1 MCGLSSIMERSA
13 PPRDAMIGQP
23 NYFKIGMFVIAAFLL
38 LAAALIYLGADRMMR
53 PKVFLETYVDGTV
66 QGVDIGSPVKFRGV
80 QIGRISRIDFVFN
93 EYGTEP
99 GGTGRNDYVF
109 LEMEIDRKLF
119 RGMFT
124 GDAEQ
129 ILNDA
134 VKQGLRVMLQPQGIT
149 GLNFAELNYVPQPER
164 APPLKIWWTPRRHYI
179 PSAPG
184 TLTSMLDSVNRIMD
198 SFGSLDVGD
207 TLKEL
212 NAVMQNFNT
221 ALTRLQSNLDEMNLT
236 ETGANLQKLVDEMR
250 NKVAAL
256 PVDQLTEDGRKMMTT
271 VTGAAEEMQEL
282 VDRLEDSPL
291 LNERAVGGII
301 EDFESTAEN
310 FRILSEN
317 LRDTPSL
324 ILWGKPP
331 KRTVVEPR
339 SKQ

>member
-1 MCGLSSIMERSA
+1 MT
-13 PPRDAMIGQP
+13 GQP

-53 PKVFLETYVDGTV
+53 PKVLLETYVDGTV

-93 EYGTEP
+93 EYGPEP
-99 GGTGRNDYVF
+99 GGSGREDYVF
-109 LEMEIDRKLF
+109 IQMEVDKNLF

-124 GDAEQ
+124 GEAEQ

-164 APPLKIWWTPRRHYI
+164 APPLKIWWTPRTHYI

-221 ALTRLQSNLDEMNLT
+221 ALSKLQSNLDEMNLT
-236 ETGANLQKLVDEMR
+236 QTSADLQKLVDEMR

-271 VTGAAEEMQEL
+271 VTAAAGEMQGL

-301 EDFESTAEN
+301 DDFESTAEN

-317 LRDTPSL
+317 LRDAPSL

-331 KRTVVEPR
+331 KRTVIEPR
-339 SKQ
+339 KKD

>member
-1 MCGLSSIMERSA
+1 
-13 PPRDAMIGQP
+13 MIGQP

-221 ALTRLQSNLDEMNLT
+221 ALTKLQSNLDEMNLT

-271 VTGAAEEMQEL
+271 VTAAAGEMLGL
-282 VDRLEDSPL
+282 VDWLEDSPL

-301 EDFESTAEN
+301 DDFESTAEN

>member
-1 MCGLSSIMERSA
+1 
-13 PPRDAMIGQP
+13 MIGQP

-109 LEMEIDRKLF
+109 LEMEIYRKLF

-164 APPLKIWWTPRRHYI
+164 APPLKIWWTPRRQYI

-271 VTGAAEEMQEL
+271 VTAAAGEMQGL

-301 EDFESTAEN
+301 DDFESTAEN

>member
-1 MCGLSSIMERSA
+1 MERSA
-13 PPRDAMIGQP
+13 PPLDAMIGQP

-93 EYGTEP
+93 EYGPEP
-99 GGTGRNDYVF
+99 GGPGRNDYVF
-109 LEMEIDRKLF
+109 IQMEVDKKLF
-119 RGMFT
+119 HGMFT

-129 ILNDA
+129 ILSDA

-164 APPLKIWWTPRRHYI
+164 APPLTIWWTPRTHYI

-212 NAVMQNFNT
+212 NSVMQNFNT
-221 ALTRLQSNLDEMNLT
+221 ALTKLQSNLDEMNLA
-236 ETGANLQKLVDEMR
+236 EASANLQKLVDEMR
-250 NKVAAL
+250 KKVAEL

-271 VTGAAEEMQEL
+271 VTAAASEMQGL
-282 VDRLEDSPL
+282 VDRLEESPL
-291 LNERAVGGII
+291 LNERAVGGILN
-301 EDFESTAEN
+301 DFESTAEN
-310 FRILSEN
+310 FRMLSES

-331 KRTVVEPR
+331 KRAVVEPR
-339 SKQ
+339 SRQ

>member
-1 MCGLSSIMERSA
+1 
-13 PPRDAMIGQP
+13 MIGQP

-271 VTGAAEEMQEL
+271 VTAAAGEMQGL

-301 EDFESTAEN
+301 DDFESTAEN

>member
-1 MCGLSSIMERSA
+1 
-13 PPRDAMIGQP
+13 MIGQP
-23 NYFKIGMFVIAAFLL
+23 NYFKIGMFVIAAFFL

-271 VTGAAEEMQEL
+271 VTAAAGEMQGL

-301 EDFESTAEN
+301 DDFESTAEN

-331 KRTVVEPR
+331 KRTGVEPR

>member
-1 MCGLSSIMERSA
+1 MT
-13 PPRDAMIGQP
+13 GQP

-38 LAAALIYLGADRMMR
+38 FAAALVYLGADRMMR
-53 PKVFLETYVDGTV
+53 PKVYLETYVDGTV

-109 LEMEIDRKLF
+109 IKMEVDRKLF

-124 GDAEQ
+124 GDIEP
-129 ILNDA
+129 ILNNA
-134 VKQGLRVMLQPQGIT
+134 VKLGLRVMLQPQGIT

-164 APPLKIWWTPRRHYI
+164 APPLKIWWTPANHYI

-212 NAVMQNFNT
+212 NMVMQNFNT
-221 ALTRLQSNLDEMNLT
+221 ALSKLQTNLDEMNLS
-236 ETGANLQKLVDEMR
+236 EASADLQKLIDEMR
-250 NKVAAL
+250 TKVAQL
-256 PVDQLTEDGRKMMTT
+256 PVEQLGVEGRKMMQT
-271 VTGAAEEMQEL
+271 VTGAAEEMQDL
-282 VDRLEDSPL
+282 VDRLESNPL
-291 LNERAVGGII
+291 L
-301 EDFESTAEN
+301 D
-310 FRILSEN
+310 
-317 LRDTPSL
+317 
-324 ILWGKPP
+324 
-331 KRTVVEPR
+331 
-339 SKQ
+339 

>member
-1 MCGLSSIMERSA
+1 MT
-13 PPRDAMIGQP
+13 GQP
-23 NYFKIGMFVIAAFLL
+23 NYFKIGVFVIAAFLL

-93 EYGTEP
+93 EYGPEP
-99 GGTGRNDYVF
+99 GGSGRNDYVF
-109 LEMEIDRKLF
+109 IQMEVDKNLF

-164 APPLKIWWTPRRHYI
+164 APELKIWWTPRTHYI
-179 PSAPG
+179 PSSPG

-212 NAVMQNFNT
+212 NTVMQNFNVT
-221 ALTRLQSNLDEMNLT
+221 LNKLQTNLDELNLS
-236 ETGANLQKLVDEMR
+236 EASDNLQKLTDEMR
-250 NKVAAL
+250 AKVGEL
-256 PVDQLTEDGRKMMTT
+256 PVEQLSKDGREMMAT
-271 VTGAAEEMQEL
+271 VSAAAGEMQGL
-282 VDRLEDSPL
+282 VDRLERNPL
-291 LNERAVGGII
+291 LNEKAVGGII
-301 EDFESTAEN
+301 RDFQSTAAN
-310 FRILSEN
+310 FRVLSEN
-317 LRDTPSL
+317 LRETPSL

-331 KRTVVEPR
+331 KRTIVEPPSR
-339 SKQ
+339 R

>member
-1 MCGLSSIMERSA
+1 
-13 PPRDAMIGQP
+13 MIGQP

-149 GLNFAELNYVPQPER
+149 GLNFAELNYVSQPER

-271 VTGAAEEMQEL
+271 VTAAAGEMQGL

-301 EDFESTAEN
+301 DDFESTAEN

>member
-1 MCGLSSIMERSA
+1 MT
-13 PPRDAMIGQP
+13 GQP
-23 NYFKIGMFVIAAFLL
+23 NYFKIGLFVIAAFLL
-38 LAAALIYLGADRMMR
+38 VAAALVYLGADRMMR
-53 PKVFLETYVDGTV
+53 PKIYLETYVDGTV

-271 VTGAAEEMQEL
+271 VTAAAGEMQGL

-301 EDFESTAEN
+301 DDFESTAEN

>member
-1 MCGLSSIMERSA
+1 
-13 PPRDAMIGQP
+13 MIGQP

-236 ETGANLQKLVDEMR
+236 ETGANLQNLVDEMR

-271 VTGAAEEMQEL
+271 VTAAAGEMQGL

-301 EDFESTAEN
+301 DDFESTAEN

>member
-1 MCGLSSIMERSA
+1 MT
-13 PPRDAMIGQP
+13 GQP
-23 NYFKIGMFVIAAFLL
+23 NYFKIGVFVIAAFLL

-109 LEMEIDRKLF
+109 LEMEIDRTLF

-179 PSAPG
+179 PSSPG

-212 NAVMQNFNT
+212 NTVMQNFNIT
-221 ALTRLQSNLDEMNLT
+221 LNKLQTNLDELNLS
-236 ETGANLQKLVDEMR
+236 EASDNLQKLTDEMR
-250 NKVAAL
+250 AKVGEL
-256 PVDQLTEDGRKMMTT
+256 PVEQLSKDGRDMMAT
-271 VTGAAEEMQEL
+271 VSAAAGEMQGL
-282 VDRLEDSPL
+282 VDRLERNPL
-291 LNERAVGGII
+291 LNEKAVGGII
-301 EDFESTAEN
+301 RDFQSTAAN
-310 FRILSEN
+310 FRVLSEN
-317 LRDTPSL
+317 LRETPSL

-331 KRTVVEPR
+331 KRTVVEPPSR
-339 SKQ
+339 R

>member
-1 MCGLSSIMERSA
+1 MERSA
-13 PPRDAMIGQP
+13 PPRDAMTGQP

-93 EYGTEP
+93 EYGPEP
-99 GGTGRNDYVF
+99 GGSGRNDYVF
-109 LEMEIDRKLF
+109 IQMEVDKNLF

-179 PSAPG
+179 PSSPG

-271 VTGAAEEMQEL
+271 VTAAAGEMQGL

-301 EDFESTAEN
+301 DDFESTAEN

-339 SKQ
+339 GRQ

>member
-1 MCGLSSIMERSA
+1 MT
-13 PPRDAMIGQP
+13 GQP
-23 NYFKIGMFVIAAFLL
+23 NYFKIGLFVIAAFLL
-38 LAAALIYLGADRMMR
+38 VAAALVYLGADRMMR
-53 PKVFLETYVDGTV
+53 PKIYLETYVDGTV

-93 EYGTEP
+93 EYGPEP
-99 GGTGRNDYVF
+99 DRTGRNDYVF

-124 GDAEQ
+124 EDLEPVIGE
-129 ILNDA
+129 A
-134 VKQGLRVMLQPQGIT
+134 VQQGLRVMLQPQGIT
-149 GLNFAELNYVPQPER
+149 GLNFAELNYVPQPDR
-164 APPLKIWWTPRRHYI
+164 SPPLKIWWTPRAHYI

-212 NAVMQNFNT
+212 NTVMQNFNA
-221 ALTRLQSNLDEMNLT
+221 ALNKLQTNLDEMNLS
-236 ETGANLQKLVDEMR
+236 EASADLQKLIDEMR
-250 NKVAAL
+250 GKVAGL
-256 PVDQLTEDGRKMMTT
+256 PVEQLTEDGREMMQT
-271 VTGAAEEMQEL
+271 VTAAAGEMQGL

-291 LNERAVGGII
+291 LNEKAVGGIVR
-301 EDFESTAEN
+301 DFQSTAAN
-310 FRILSEN
+310 FRVLSES

-339 SKQ
+339 SRQ

>member
-1 MCGLSSIMERSA
+1 
-13 PPRDAMIGQP
+13 MIGQP

-38 LAAALIYLGADRMMR
+38 LATALIYLGADRMMR

-271 VTGAAEEMQEL
+271 VTAAAGEMQGL

-301 EDFESTAEN
+301 DDFESTAEN

-339 SKQ
+339 GRQ